1 MRPDARFLKKPK
13 SFWATVRSITQE
25 WRSQNLDRRLIESPS
40 LAFIQ
45 AEAKK
50 SRFDDK
56 TVRIRGDEAAEEV
69 RKELRLAVGALKIEM
84 PMSDLV
90 QMYFATRM
98 MPAKAFTQQS
108 PDFWNLVKVVTKS
121 CNGRPVVDNNR
132 PAVPTHEDIARIFSN
147 LGLNEA
153 AIINQKGIPTPL
165 AQELQEYFVYR
176 SDALRTQI
184 EPNLMDFSQAQDLF
198 EKLRVTHRNCPLPMN
213 KQKGA
218 MKAHAYL
225 TCAINLILEREIG
238 TLNCDYDPRK
248 LTTFT
253 KNGAPFR
260 TLSRRVDGAFP
271 DAVNPVSIWEVKEYY
286 YTTTFGSRVAGGV
299 YETLLD
305 GMELEEFSS
314 ELGVP
319 TRHYLFIDAYYTW
332 WVDGKSYLN
341 RMVDML
347 HMGFVDEIIIGREVA
362 NALPAT
368 VKEMVAI
375 LNARP

>member
-213 KQKGA
+213 KQKA
-218 MKAHAYL
+218 Q
-225 TCAINLILEREIG
+225 
-238 TLNCDYDPRK
+238 
-248 LTTFT
+248 
-253 KNGAPFR
+253 
-260 TLSRRVDGAFP
+260 
-271 DAVNPVSIWEVKEYY
+271 
-286 YTTTFGSRVAGGV
+286 
-299 YETLLD
+299 
-305 GMELEEFSS
+305 
-314 ELGVP
+314 
-319 TRHYLFIDAYYTW
+319 
-332 WVDGKSYLN
+332 
-341 RMVDML
+341 
-347 HMGFVDEIIIGREVA
+347 
-362 NALPAT
+362 
-368 VKEMVAI
+368 
-375 LNARP
+375 

>member
-1 MRPDARFLKKPK
+1 
-13 SFWATVRSITQE
+13 
-25 WRSQNLDRRLIESPS
+25 
-40 LAFIQ
+40 
-45 AEAKK
+45 
-50 SRFDDK
+50 
-56 TVRIRGDEAAEEV
+56 
-69 RKELRLAVGALKIEM
+69 
-84 PMSDLV
+84 
-90 QMYFATRM
+90 
-98 MPAKAFTQQS
+98 
-108 PDFWNLVKVVTKS
+108 
-121 CNGRPVVDNNR
+121 
-132 PAVPTHEDIARIFSN
+132 
-147 LGLNEA
+147 
-153 AIINQKGIPTPL
+153 
-165 AQELQEYFVYR
+165 
-176 SDALRTQI
+176 
-184 EPNLMDFSQAQDLF
+184 
-198 EKLRVTHRNCPLPMN
+198 
-213 KQKGA
+213 